1 MIKPAA
7 FTMHLKE
14 LQYIVSIL
22 LLYEMCFYDMLVK
35 EWTSL
40 FFFLIIFLP
49 SNLVISGERFFFLL
63 FIFVVP
69 GIEAGSLHMLGK
81 HSMTELHPL
90 SPQTLSSSL
99 LFCLIH
105 TK

>member
-40 FFFLIIFLP
+40 FFFFNHISSFKLGYFWGEIFFP
-49 SNLVISGERFFFLL
+49 SFHFCS
-63 FIFVVP
+63 
-69 GIEAGSLHMLGK
+69 AGD
-81 HSMTELHPL
+81 
-90 SPQTLSSSL
+90 
-99 LFCLIH
+99 
-105 TK
+105 